1 MKDTLIFSPNPYSK
15 ALILNILG
23 FEMWFLEDSYITIV
37 EAAEMISV
45 VIRLFWIIFHYF
57 KFFYGNAE
65 VTQLTSV
72 LAALPENVSL
82 DHRAHGE

>member
-1 MKDTLIFSPNPYSK
+1 
-15 ALILNILG
+15 
-23 FEMWFLEDSYITIV
+23 
-37 EAAEMISV
+37 MISV